1 MATLKQLSKLKGST
15 PGLYL
20 LDQEDFI
27 RIGFRASTG
36 GTGVRGSVL
45 DSKQFPNTPEGRSDA
60 IKYYNKL
67 KNKYKAEI
75 AKYPASKGFYMAQAR
90 ESYQNLKKS
99 FADELVEEI
108 DTLTKDPK
116 YKTIKQVENQLFKKF
131 NDPRYTVVT
140 KGAEPKNVFFQPDKK
155 FFSIP
160 RDYEIY
166 GGAYGKKKI
175 KENQVA
181 LRQLI
186 GTKFFANS
194 PNYEKVKELLTAFY
208 TDPTSKFTKR
218 ETDTMRKFVKDFSIT
233 RSVKGDTI
241 PARFFKEL
249 NFDFGRKLK
258 DFGKIFNLTEYLDE
272 QIKNPRI
279 SGADKSFY
287 QKELNSLLNNRR
299 DVLLPLSKK
308 YPSLFKYK
316 VSPSGNLQFE
326 HRVARSLG
334 EVGGVKLPKDYI
346 ARGSYVPGR
355 FNQAKYYLY
364 DKPLM
369 DLVSEYNLATKSQ
382 KPDVRLKIENLTED
396 FNKRSGGFLK
406 NVGFDFKDK
415 VKITDKSRLVS
426 EAKGADVL
434 FDIDKSLEQSNKFFR
449 SLGDEAVKGLP
460 KGSVASDFV
469 LKGTEY
475 KSFKKLVD
483 TVKKSPESCR
493 VILDYQTGGI
503 SKTCAAALET
513 DPVGSAE
520 RLKNLDAQSGPL
532 AKVKNAALGFLKS
545 GGFKTFTLAGAAGT
559 VGAALVKE
567 FRNDDPTTY
576 LSNEDQQKSMLVD
589 MAIQPITTDFDRP
602 DILDFQLPAAGALV
616 AGSTAAAA
624 PSTIK
629 ASKSRALGVEKKR
642 PGLVKTGFRTL
653 GRGLGVAASPGLL
666 APLAAMDI
674 TGQVAEGDSP
684 LDIATDPTNYLYP
697 AFSGQTTKLTRGINP
712 TLRKIGSL
720 GLGRVGLKALSR
732 AGIVGLAA
740 SLGIQGYNL
749 LDD

>member
-576 LSNEDQQKSMLVD
+576 LSNEDQQKSMLVA
-589 MAIQPITTDFDRP
+589 MATDPIADDFERP

-616 AGSTAAAA
+616 AGSTVAAA
-624 PSTIK
+624 PSTIA
-629 ASKSRALGVEKKR
+629 ASKTRALGIEKKR

>member
-15 PGLYL
+15 PGLYV

-27 RIGFRASTG
+27 RIGFRPSTG
-36 GTGVRGSVL
+36 GTGERGSIL
-45 DSKQFPNTPEGRSDA
+45 DSKQFPNTSEGRSDA

-75 AKYPASKGFYMAQAR
+75 AKYPTSKGFYAAQAR
-90 ESYQNLKKS
+90 ESYQNLKKNFS
-99 FADELVEEI
+99 DELVEEI

-131 NDPRYTVVT
+131 NDPKYTVVT
-140 KGAEPKNVFFQPDKK
+140 KGADPKNVFFQPDKK

-166 GGAYGKKKI
+166 GGAYGKKKAS
-175 KENQVA
+175 ENKTA

-186 GTKFFANS
+186 GTKFFANN
-194 PNYEKVKELLTAFY
+194 PNYEKVAGLLTAFY
-208 TDPTSKFTKR
+208 TKEDSEFTRK
-218 ETDTMRKFVKDFSIT
+218 EKELMKKFVKDFSIT

-249 NFDFGRKLK
+249 NFDFGKKLT
-258 DFGKIFNLTEYLDE
+258 DFSKIFNVTEYLDE

-279 SGADKSFY
+279 SGSDKTFY
-287 QKELNSLLNNRR
+287 RQELNSFLDNRR
-299 DVLLPLSKK
+299 NILSRLSNK
-308 YPSLFKYK
+308 YPNLFKYK

-326 HRVARSLG
+326 HRVARALG
-334 EVGGVKLPKDYI
+334 TQGVSLPKDYI

-355 FNQAKYYLY
+355 FNQAKFYNY

-369 DLVSEYNLATKSQ
+369 ELVSEYNTAKKSE
-382 KPDVRLKIENLTED
+382 KPNIKLKIENLTKD
-396 FNKRSGGFLK
+396 FNTRSGGFLEPLK
-406 NVGFDFKDK
+406 FDFKNK
-415 VKITDKSRLVS
+415 VKITDRTPIASKV
-426 EAKGADVL
+426 KDADL
-434 FDIDKSLEQSNKFFR
+434 LLDIDKSIKQSNKYFQSF
-449 SLGDEAVKGLP
+449 GDEKLLGMGKQKA
-460 KGSVASDFV
+460 SSFVASG
-469 LKGTEY
+469 KEY
-475 KSFKKLVD
+475 NLFKKLVD

-589 MAIQPITTDFDRP
+589 MATQPITTEFDRP

-629 ASKSRALGVEKKR
+629 ASKSRALGVESKR
-642 PGLVKTGFRTL
+642 PGIVKTGFRTL

-684 LDIATDPTNYLYP
+684 LDIATDPMNYLYP
-697 AFSGQTTKLTRGINP
+697 AFSGQTDKLTRGLP
-712 TLRKIGSL
+712 SAARKVASL
-720 GLGRVGLKALSR
+720 GLGKVGLKALSR
-732 AGIVGLAA
+732 AGIAGLGL

-749 LDD
+749 LKD

>member
-589 MAIQPITTDFDRP
+589 MATQPITTDFDRP

-720 GLGRVGLKALSR
+720 GLGRAGLKVLSR